1 MKDLEQGRSK
11 HFFHL
16 LRGKGKEITA
26 VQGGN
31 SLVQLLMFIPYTL
44 RSKNQNHYAVYWWLS
59 NLLFPRGRTILN
71 SSSEKIIVAVLVISR
86 NLQRITSKQWLFLSL
101 QETFWNTD
109 FKIIHLD
116 KIFNE
121 KSSSLMCS
129 PTVIGWSGRISCLKF
144 NGTNRRHQSLQD
156 FMPFPPTK
164 GNFFFKYHY
173 RHLDTNTQK
182 NYLPCFPRKYWNIYF
197 PNFTAEY
204 CYLSSCLLLIEKK
217 SCDIKVVFWL
227 FSVEKSWW
235 VY

>member
-1 MKDLEQGRSK
+1 MYSHLYSTVLSPTSTVVGNLSPSCWKIRCNMKDLEQGRSK

-164 GNFFFKYHY
+164 GNFFF
-173 RHLDTNTQK
+173 
-182 NYLPCFPRKYWNIYF
+182 
-197 PNFTAEY
+197 
-204 CYLSSCLLLIEKK
+204 
-217 SCDIKVVFWL
+217 
-227 FSVEKSWW
+227 
-235 VY
+235 